1 MERFCGNSY
10 LRYDKTLLK
19 TLLFMR
25 WLLCFPVLFA
35 FCSVYGQTPT
45 QRRIDSLHQVTS
57 ATETPYT
64 LSKKYAQL
72 TLVYQAG
79 GQPDSARHYLGL
91 LGNLFA
97 DNRKDHTIASRYFM
111 TGGLYFQRKGDL
123 REALPYMTSALEYLD
138 AVEPDP
144 SYGEQ
149 LLTIGNTHLSL
160 RNPVSAADYHTR
172 ALRVFEKS
180 GNVRGQSQSLRGLG
194 MDMLEQQEY
203 REAETYFQSAL
214 RVQDEVKDARESLAI
229 RSGMA
234 KAYAGMGRYETSAD
248 FYERALA
255 QAEAMK
261 LTPEALKILYSLG
274 MLYTARKNPEQA
286 KRYLLQG
293 LSLAYVSGDSAMMT
307 RIKTSLAT
315 VSTSRHHGTDA
326 EKTLV
331 DNVVAATTATNVR
344 SLPDA
349 YYTLA
354 QWYAE
359 HKQYEKAFTQLHA
372 YLQLNDTVH
381 RKEALAQYRELEA
394 RYARN
399 KVADDSVT
407 LTATTQVQAL
417 ERELQGLTAQR
428 NYLTAAVLLVV
439 LLIGVGALL
448 YYRRSTRARKSEK
461 VPDAK
466 VPTPRARATAQEA
479 APAPPPSPR
488 AKTRPV
494 AAEPKPVPPAVAT
507 LEAALA
513 VQDDETSDQAVVLV
527 IADNASMRSLME
539 KTLKKQFR
547 TIVVTNENSGWEK
560 AQAQVPDLVITDIET
575 SNFCEKLRDATI
587 TSHIPVVMLTA
598 NAEQESKAQ
607 GLQADADEYISK
619 PFAPEEL
626 RLRVQ
631 NIIAQRENLR
641 QDFNQQLAQP
651 RDIFSSDPE
660 SDFIDSLLEILEER
674 YAETTFD
681 AEAFTAAS
689 GLSRIQLHRKLKALT
704 GKSTQEFLRD
714 FKHTRSQQVQAVDR
728 VRTIGNK

>member
-1 MERFCGNSY
+1 
-10 LRYDKTLLK
+10 
-19 TLLFMR
+19 MR
-25 WLLCFPVLFA
+25 RLLCFPVLFA
-35 FCSVYGQTPT
+35 FCSVYGQGPA
-45 QRRIDSLHQVTS
+45 QRRIDSLHQATTS
-57 ATETPYT
+57 PSGTPYT
-64 LSKKYAQL
+64 LSKTYAQL

-79 GQPDSARHYLGL
+79 GQPDSARHYLGM

-111 TGGLYFQRKGDL
+111 TAGQYFQRQGDL
-123 REALPYMTSALEYLD
+123 RKALPYMTSALEYLD

-144 SYGEQ
+144 FYAEQ
-149 LLTIGNTHLSL
+149 LLTIGNTHLTL

-172 ALRVFEKS
+172 ALRVYEKS

-194 MDMLEQQEY
+194 MDMLEQGEY
-203 REAETYFQSAL
+203 REAEKYFQSAMKL
-214 RVQDEVKDARESLAI
+214 QDVLKDPRETLAI

-248 FYERALA
+248 FYERALSE
-255 QAEAMK
+255 AEAMK
-261 LTPEALKILYSLG
+261 LTPEALKTLYSLG

-315 VSTSRHHGTDA
+315 VSTSRRHGADD
-326 EKTLV
+326 EKALV

-354 QWYAE
+354 QWYAKN
-359 HKQYEKAFTQLHA
+359 KQYEKAFTQLHA

-399 KVADDSVT
+399 KVADDSIT
-407 LTATTQVQAL
+407 HTATNQVQAL
-417 ERELQGLTAQR
+417 QQELQGLTAQR

-439 LLIGVGALL
+439 LLTGIGAVL
-448 YYRRSTRARKSEK
+448 YYRRSASARKPSEK

-466 VPTPRARATAQEA
+466 APTPRARAKAQEA
-479 APAPPPSPR
+479 PAPAKNPSP
-488 AKTRPV
+488 KPRPV

-507 LEAALA
+507 LEATLA
-513 VQDDETSDQAVVLV
+513 VQDDETSDQAVVLI

-539 KTLKKQFR
+539 KTLKTQFR
-547 TIVVTNENSGWEK
+547 TIVANNENVGWEK

-575 SNFCEKLRDATI
+575 SLADGKNFCEKLRDATI

-598 NAEQESKAQ
+598 NAEQENKAQ

-619 PFAPEEL
+619 PFAPDEL
-626 RLRVQ
+626 RLRIQ
-631 NIIAQRENLR
+631 SIIAQRENLR
-641 QDFNQQLAQP
+641 HDFNQQLAQP

-660 SDFIDSLLEILEER
+660 SDFIDALVEILEER
-674 YAETTFD
+674 HAEPSFD
-681 AEAFTAAS
+681 AEAFTTAT
-689 GLSRIQLHRKLKALT
+689 GLTRIQLHRKLKALT
-704 GKSTQEFLRD
+704 GKSTREFLRD
-714 FKHTRSQQVQAVDR
+714 FKRTRSQPVPTANR
-728 VRTIGNK
+728 VRFIGDK

>member
-1 MERFCGNSY
+1 
-10 LRYDKTLLK
+10 
-19 TLLFMR
+19 MR

-35 FCSVYGQTPT
+35 FCSVYGQNPA
-45 QRRIDSLHQVTS
+45 QRRIDSLHHVTS
-57 ATETPYT
+57 LAGTPYT
-64 LSKKYAQL
+64 LSNTYAQL

-79 GQPDSARHYLGL
+79 GRPDSARHYLGL

-97 DNRKDHTIASRYFM
+97 DNRKDHKIASRYFM
-111 TGGLYFQRKGDL
+111 TAGLYFQRQGDL
-123 REALPYMTSALEYLD
+123 RGALPYMTSALEYLD

-160 RNPVSAADYHTR
+160 RNPVSAADYHSR

-180 GNVRGQSQSLRGLG
+180 GNVRGQSLSLRGLG
-194 MDMLEQQEY
+194 MDLLEQEEY
-203 REAETYFQSAL
+203 REAEKYFQSAL
-214 RVQDEVKDARESLAI
+214 KLQDVVKDARETLAI

-248 FYERALA
+248 FYERALS

-261 LTPEALKILYSLG
+261 LTPEALKTLYSLG

-286 KRYLLQG
+286 KRYLLQA
-293 LSLAYVSGDSAMMT
+293 LSLAYVSGDSVMMT
-307 RIKTSLAT
+307 RIKTSLAV
-315 VSTSRHHGTDA
+315 VSTSRRRGTDA

-359 HKQYEKAFTQLHA
+359 RKQYEKAFTQLHA

-399 KVADDSVT
+399 KVADDSLT
-407 LTATTQVQAL
+407 LTAENQVQVL
-417 ERELQGLTAQR
+417 ERELQGLTTQR

-439 LLIGVGALL
+439 LLTGIGALL

-461 VPDAK
+461 VPDTK
-466 VPTPRARATAQEA
+466 VSTPRARATAQGA
-479 APAPPPSPR
+479 PVPSASPRPAP
-488 AKTRPV
+488 RPV
-494 AAEPKPVPPAVAT
+494 AAEPKSVPPAVAT

-513 VQDDETSDQAVVLV
+513 VQDDETSDQAVVLI
-527 IADNASMRSLME
+527 IADNAAMRSLME
-539 KTLKKQFR
+539 KTLKTQFR
-547 TIVVTNENSGWEK
+547 TIVATNENSGWEK

-575 SNFCEKLRDATI
+575 SPADGQNICEKLRDATI

-598 NAEQESKAQ
+598 NAEQENKAQ

-619 PFAPEEL
+619 PFTPEEL

-641 QDFNQQLAQP
+641 HAFNQQLAQP

-660 SDFIDSLLEILEER
+660 SDFMDSLLEILEER
-674 YAETTFD
+674 YAEATFD
-681 AEAFTAAS
+681 AEAFTTAS

-704 GKSTQEFLRD
+704 GKSTPEFLRD
-714 FKHTRSQQVQAVDR
+714 FKRTRSQQVLAADR
-728 VRTIGNK
+728 VRIIGDR